1 MKHIDLLD
9 ISDVEMQKNMVLLIE
24 DEDQEL
30 SGGASTA
37 ACVGAVAA
45 VVEAVSAISA
55 LFQVTTACTTRC
67 YRP

>member
-30 SGGASTA
+30 SGASSL
-37 ACVGAVAA
+37 ACVGASAA
-45 VVEAVSAISA
+45 TVSALTAVYSM
-55 LFQVTTACTTRC
+55 FQITTACTNRC
-67 YRP
+67 YHP

>member
-30 SGGASTA
+30 SGASSL
-37 ACVGAVAA
+37 ACRSKCSNRFSVNCC
-45 VVEAVSAISA
+45 
-55 LFQVTTACTTRC
+55 L
-67 YRP
+67 

>member
-1 MKHIDLLD
+1 MKDIDLLD

-30 SGGASTA
+30 SGASTP
-37 ACVGAVAA
+37 ACVAA
-45 VVEAVSAISA
+45 VSAVVAGVSAVSAM
-55 LFQVTTACTTRC
+55 FQITTACTTRC

>member
-30 SGGASTA
+30 SGASTP
-37 ACVGAVAA
+37 ACVGAVSA
-45 VVEAVSAISA
+45 VVSAVSAISA